1 MRNVRTEPLPGEYSA
16 PTSIAR
22 FGRGVTYLPPFGAL
36 LTLRRMATSIPPVPR
51 TPRQSPRPSL
61 SQTVDVET
69 PELVVLS
76 YTVAGVGSR
85 ATAAFI
91 DYAICI
97 ATFIAIIVAFLQ
109 LDVRFGVA
117 NRDSSGAW
125 VAAVLGL
132 VQFAILWL
140 YYVLFEALADG
151 QTPGKRIM
159 KLRVVKDGGLSVTFE
174 ASAIRNIVRAIDL
187 QPVFLYAVGLVTI
200 IANARGKRLGD
211 MAAGTIVV
219 KEDLVSQ
226 PTTPR
231 KSGRTELP
239 MSVSLTDAEF
249 QLLDRFVER
258 RMEFDAERRAQ
269 LAAGLAQR
277 FSAKLSQDP
286 TQDPTQL
293 PVAQLVRLHD
303 HELAA
308 RAQGA
313 SARHDT
319 GAARERHRI
328 VATNAPRWAAFAST
342 LESAQGAG
350 LSTLGEDGV
359 RRFVQD
365 YREMT
370 ADLARLRTA
379 TRGQDSPDLFYLNRL
394 VAGAHSL
401 LYRRRSFTLRR
412 LVTFL
417 FVDVPAEVRASG
429 LPIAIATTLLFGPML
444 IAARAVVTHPSVAT
458 TLLPPGMLARAA
470 KGVEDAKQ
478 GKGYIDDPEVYRPM
492 MASQIA
498 TNNVQ
503 VTFVAFAGGMTA
515 GLLTCWALVMN
526 GVSIGAA
533 IGLYISKG
541 IGSLIFSF
549 IAPHGVL
556 ELTAIVLAGAAG
568 LLLASGMLLPG
579 NQTRRAALVQRSG
592 RAFRLLAGAVFLLLF
607 AGAIEGFV
615 SPNATLSL
623 QVKLA
628 VSGGSAVI
636 LAIYLFYQGSRR
648 RPATARL
655 SP

>member
-1 MRNVRTEPLPGEYSA
+1 MV
-16 PTSIAR
+16 
-22 FGRGVTYLPPFGAL
+22 
-36 LTLRRMATSIPPVPR
+36 TSIPPASSASG
-51 TPRQSPRPSL
+51 QSSRPSL

-85 ATAAFI
+85 ATAACI

-97 ATFIAIIVAFLQ
+97 MTFITVIIAFMQLQ
-109 LDVRFGVA
+109 VTFGVA
-117 NRDSSGAW
+117 SSRDSSGAL
-125 VAAVLGL
+125 VMAVLGV

-151 QTPGKRIM
+151 QTPGKRLM
-159 KLRVVKDGGLSVTFE
+159 KLRVVKDGGLSVTLE

-187 QPVFLYAVGLVTI
+187 QPVFLYAVGLVAI

-226 PTTPR
+226 PATPR
-231 KSGRTELP
+231 KSGRTDARDDTPRPLAL
-239 MSVSLTDAEF
+239 SASLTDAEF

-258 RMEFDAERRAQ
+258 RMQFAPERRTQ

-277 FSAKLSQDP
+277 FRSTL
-286 TQDPTQL
+286 TQDHGQDQAQL
-293 PVAQLVRLHD
+293 PIAQLVRLHD

-313 SARHDT
+313 AARDDT

-328 VATNAPRWAAFAST
+328 VATNAPRWASFANT
-342 LESAQGAG
+342 LKSAQGAG
-350 LSTLGEDGV
+350 LATLGEDGV

-412 LVTFL
+412 LVAFL
-417 FVDVPAEVRASG
+417 VVDVPAEVRASG
-429 LPIAIATTLLFGPML
+429 LPIAIAATLLFGPL
-444 IAARAVVTHPSVAT
+444 FIAARAVMTHPSVAA
-458 TLLPPGMLARAA
+458 TLLPPGMLARAE

-478 GKGYIDDPEVYRPM
+478 GKGYIEDPEVYRPM

-515 GLLTCWALVMN
+515 GLLTCWALIMN

-533 IGLYISKG
+533 IGLYLSKG

-579 NQTRRAALVQRSG
+579 NRTRQAALVQRGG

-607 AGAIEGFV
+607 AGVIEGFV

-623 QVKLA
+623 QTKLA
-628 VSGGSAVI
+628 VSATSAVV
-636 LAIYLFYQGSRR
+636 LAIYLLYRGPPARR
-648 RPATARL
+648 VYSAPRL
-655 SP
+655 

>member
-1 MRNVRTEPLPGEYSA
+1 
-16 PTSIAR
+16 
-22 FGRGVTYLPPFGAL
+22 
-36 LTLRRMATSIPPVPR
+36 MATSTPPAPSAPGQV
-51 TPRQSPRPSL
+51 SRPSL

-97 ATFIAIIVAFLQ
+97 ATFIAVIVALLQ
-109 LDVRFGVA
+109 LQVKFGVA
-117 NRDSSGAW
+117 ASRDSSGAW
-125 VAAVLGL
+125 VMAVLG
-132 VQFAILWL
+132 VIQFAILWL

-151 QTPGKRIM
+151 QTPGKRLM

-174 ASAIRNIVRAIDL
+174 ASAIRNVVRAIDL
-187 QPVFLYAVGLVTI
+187 QPIFLYAVGLVTI
-200 IANARGKRLGD
+200 MANARGKRLGD

-226 PTTPR
+226 PVAPR
-231 KSGRTELP
+231 KSGRTDTRSNAPAPLP
-239 MSVSLTDAEF
+239 LSAHLTDAEF

-258 RMEFDAERRAQ
+258 RMEFDAERRTQ

-277 FSAKLSQDP
+277 FSAKL

-293 PVAQLVRLHD
+293 PIAQLVRLHD
-303 HELAA
+303 TELAA

-313 SARHDT
+313 AARNDT

-328 VATNAPRWAAFAST
+328 VATNAPRWASFANT
-342 LESAQGAG
+342 LKSAQGAG

-379 TRGQDSPDLFYLNRL
+379 TRGQDSSDLFYLNRL

-401 LYRRRSFTLRR
+401 LYRRRTFTLRR
-412 LVTFL
+412 LITFL
-417 FVDVPAEVRASG
+417 FADVPAEVRASG
-429 LPIAIATTLLFGPML
+429 LPIAIAATLLFGPMA
-444 IAARAVVTHPSVAT
+444 IATRAVITHPSVAA
-458 TLLPPGMLARAA
+458 TLLPQGMLARAA
-470 KGVEDAKQ
+470 KGVEDAKR
-478 GKGYIDDPEVYRPM
+478 GKGYIEDPEVYRPM

-533 IGLYISKG
+533 LGLYISKG

-556 ELTAIVLAGAAG
+556 ELTAIVFAGAAG
-568 LLLASGMLLPG
+568 LLLASGMLVPG
-579 NQTRRAALVQRSG
+579 NQTRRAALVQRGG

-607 AGAIEGFV
+607 AGVIEGFV

-623 QVKLA
+623 QTKLA
-628 VSGGSAVI
+628 VSATSAVV
-636 LAIYLFYQGSRR
+636 LAIYLFYRGPASAPSATAPNATTRR
-648 RPATARL
+648 ATARRA
-655 SP
+655 P

>member
-1 MRNVRTEPLPGEYSA
+1 
-16 PTSIAR
+16 
-22 FGRGVTYLPPFGAL
+22 
-36 LTLRRMATSIPPVPR
+36 MATSLPPAPP
-51 TPRQSPRPSL
+51 TPGQLPRPSL

-97 ATFIAIIVAFLQ
+97 ATFIAVIIAFLQ
-109 LDVRFGVA
+109 LQAKVGVA
-117 NRDSSGAW
+117 SSRDASGAW
-125 VAAVLGL
+125 VAAVLGV
-132 VQFAILWL
+132 VQFTILWL

-151 QTPGKRIM
+151 QTPGKRLM

-200 IANARGKRLGD
+200 MANARGKRLGD

-226 PTTPR
+226 PVAPR
-231 KSGRTELP
+231 KTGRIDTRADALRP
-239 MSVSLTDAEF
+239 VPLSASLTDAEF
-249 QLLDRFVER
+249 QLLDRFVNR
-258 RMEFDAERRAQ
+258 RMEFDPERRTQ
-269 LAAGLAQR
+269 LAAGLAHR
-277 FSAKLSQDP
+277 FSARL
-286 TQDPTQL
+286 TQDPAQL
-293 PVAQLVRLHD
+293 PIAQLVRLHD

-313 SARHDT
+313 AARHDT
-319 GAARERHRI
+319 GAARERHQI
-328 VATNAPRWAAFAST
+328 VATSAPRWAAFATT
-342 LESAQGAG
+342 LKAAQGSG
-350 LSTLGEDGV
+350 LSTLGEAGV

-412 LVTFL
+412 LIAFL
-417 FVDVPAEVRASG
+417 FADVPAEVRASG
-429 LPIAIATTLLFGPML
+429 LPIAIAATLLFAPMA
-444 IAARAVVTHPSVAT
+444 IATRAVITHPSVAA

-470 KGVEDAKQ
+470 KSVEDAKR

-526 GVSIGAA
+526 GVGIGAA
-533 IGLYISKG
+533 LGLYISKG

-556 ELTAIVLAGAAG
+556 ELTAIVFAGAAG
-568 LLLASGMLLPG
+568 LLLASGILLPG
-579 NQTRRAALVQRSG
+579 TSTRRAALVQRGG

-607 AGAIEGFV
+607 AGTIEGFV

-623 QVKLA
+623 QTKLA
-628 VSGGSAVI
+628 VSATSAVV
-636 LAIYLFYQGSRR
+636 LAIYVFYRPAAR
-648 RPATARL
+648 RPAARRAYNAPRAL
-655 SP
+655 SSR

>member
-1 MRNVRTEPLPGEYSA
+1 
-16 PTSIAR
+16 
-22 FGRGVTYLPPFGAL
+22 
-36 LTLRRMATSIPPVPR
+36 MATSIPPAP
-51 TPRQSPRPSL
+51 PAPGQLPRPSL

-85 ATAAFI
+85 ATAACI

-97 ATFIAIIVAFLQ
+97 ATFAAVILALLQ
-109 LDVRFGVA
+109 LQVKFGVA
-117 NRDSSGAW
+117 ASRDASGAW
-125 VAAVLGL
+125 VMALLGAM
-132 VQFAILWL
+132 QFAILWL
-140 YYVLFEALADG
+140 YYVLFEALGDG
-151 QTPGKRIM
+151 QTPGKRLM

-187 QPVFLYAVGLVTI
+187 QPIFLYAVGLVTI
-200 IANARGKRLGD
+200 MANARGKRLGD

-226 PTTPR
+226 PVAPR
-231 KSGRTELP
+231 KTSAP
-239 MSVSLTDAEF
+239 QSVPLSASLTDAEF
-249 QLLDRFVER
+249 QLLARFVDR
-258 RMEFDAERRAQ
+258 RMEFDPERRTP

-286 TQDPTQL
+286 TQL
-293 PVAQLVRLHD
+293 PIAQLVRLHD

-313 SARHDT
+313 AARNDT

-328 VATNAPRWAAFAST
+328 VATNAPRWASFATT
-342 LESAQGAG
+342 LKSAQGAG
-350 LSTLGEDGV
+350 LSTLGEEGV

-417 FVDVPAEVRASG
+417 FADVPAEVRASG
-429 LPIAIATTLLFGPML
+429 LPIAIAATLLFGPMA
-444 IAARAVVTHPSVAT
+444 IAARAVITHPSVAA

-470 KGVEDAKQ
+470 KGVEDAKR
-478 GKGYIDDPEVYRPM
+478 GKGYIEDPEVYRPI

-533 IGLYISKG
+533 IGLYVSKG

-556 ELTAIVLAGAAG
+556 ELTAIVFAGAAG

-579 NQTRRAALVQRSG
+579 PHTRRAALVQRGG

-623 QVKLA
+623 QTKLA
-628 VSGGSAVI
+628 VSATSAVV
-636 LAIYLFYQGSRR
+636 LAAYLFYRPTAGRAYSAPRAFSSR
-648 RPATARL
+648 
-655 SP
+655 

>member
-1 MRNVRTEPLPGEYSA
+1 
-16 PTSIAR
+16 
-22 FGRGVTYLPPFGAL
+22 
-36 LTLRRMATSIPPVPR
+36 MATSLPPAPP
-51 TPRQSPRPSL
+51 TPGHAPRPSL

-76 YTVAGVGSR
+76 YTLAGVGSR
-85 ATAAFI
+85 AAAACI

-97 ATFIAIIVAFLQ
+97 GTFIAVVVAFLQ
-109 LDVRFGVA
+109 LQVKFGMA
-117 NRDSSGAW
+117 SSGDSSGAW
-125 VAAVLGL
+125 VAAILGV

-140 YYVLFEALADG
+140 YYVLFEALGDG
-151 QTPGKRIM
+151 QTPGKRLM
-159 KLRVVKDGGLSVTFE
+159 KLRVVRDGGLSVTFE

-187 QPVFLYAVGLVTI
+187 QPIFLYAVGLVSI
-200 IANARGKRLGD
+200 MANARGKRLGD
-211 MAAGTIVV
+211 LAAGTIVI
-219 KEDLVSQ
+219 KEDVVAQ
-226 PTTPR
+226 PVTPR
-231 KSGRTELP
+231 STGRHDTRGDDARPVPL
-239 MSVSLTDAEF
+239 SAALTDAEF

-258 RMEFDAERRAQ
+258 RMEFDPERRAQ
-269 LAAGLAQR
+269 LAAGLAHR
-277 FSAKLSQDP
+277 FSAQLSQDP
-286 TQDPTQL
+286 AQL
-293 PVAQLVRLHD
+293 PIAQLVRLHD

-313 SARHDT
+313 VARHDT
-319 GAARERHRI
+319 GAARERYRI
-328 VATNAPRWAAFAST
+328 VATNAPRWTAFAST
-342 LESAQGAG
+342 LKLAQGGG
-350 LSTLGEDGV
+350 LSTLGEEGV

-370 ADLARLRTA
+370 ADLARLRSA

-394 VAGAHSL
+394 VAGAHSV

-412 LVTFL
+412 LVTML
-417 FVDVPAEVRASG
+417 FADVPAEVRASWR
-429 LPIAIATTLLFGPML
+429 PIAIAATLLFGPMA
-444 IAARAVVTHPSVAT
+444 IASRAVITHPSVAE
-458 TLLPPGMLARAA
+458 TLLPPAMLARAA
-470 KGVEDAKQ
+470 KGVEDAKR

-533 IGLYISKG
+533 LGLYVSKG

-556 ELTAIVLAGAAG
+556 ELTAIVFAGAAG

-579 NQTRRAALVQRSG
+579 PRTRRAALVQRGG

-607 AGAIEGFV
+607 AGTIEGFV

-623 QVKLA
+623 QTKLA
-628 VSGGSAVI
+628 VSATSAVM
-636 LAIYLFYQGSRR
+636 LAIYVFYRGPAARHRYSAPRALSSR
-648 RPATARL
+648 
-655 SP
+655 

>member
-1 MRNVRTEPLPGEYSA
+1 
-16 PTSIAR
+16 
-22 FGRGVTYLPPFGAL
+22 
-36 LTLRRMATSIPPVPR
+36 MATSIPPASPA
-51 TPRQSPRPSL
+51 PGQSSRPSL

-85 ATAAFI
+85 ATAACI

-97 ATFIAIIVAFLQ
+97 VTFITVIIAFLQ
-109 LDVRFGVA
+109 LQVTFGVA
-117 NRDSSGAW
+117 SSRDSSGAW
-125 VAAVLGL
+125 VMAVLGV

-151 QTPGKRIM
+151 QTPGKRLM
-159 KLRVVKDGGLSVTFE
+159 KLRVVKDGGLSVTLE

-187 QPVFLYAVGLVTI
+187 QPVFLYAVGLVAI

-226 PTTPR
+226 PATPR
-231 KSGRTELP
+231 KSGRTDARDDTPRPLAL
-239 MSVSLTDAEF
+239 SASLTDAEF

-258 RMEFDAERRAQ
+258 RMEFAPERRTQ

-277 FSAKLSQDP
+277 FRSTL
-286 TQDPTQL
+286 TQDHGQL
-293 PVAQLVRLHD
+293 PIAQLVRLHD

-313 SARHDT
+313 AARDDT

-328 VATNAPRWAAFAST
+328 VATNAPRWASFANT
-342 LESAQGAG
+342 LKSAQGAG
-350 LSTLGEDGV
+350 LATLGEDGV

-412 LVTFL
+412 LVAFL
-417 FVDVPAEVRASG
+417 LVDVPAEVRASG
-429 LPIAIATTLLFGPML
+429 LPIAIAATLLFGPLL
-444 IAARAVVTHPSVAT
+444 IAARAVMTHPSVAA
-458 TLLPPGMLARAA
+458 TLLPPGMLARAE
-470 KGVEDAKQ
+470 KGVEDAKR
-478 GKGYIDDPEVYRPM
+478 GKGYIEDPEVYRPM

-515 GLLTCWALVMN
+515 GLLTCWALIMN

-533 IGLYISKG
+533 IGLYLSKG

-579 NQTRRAALVQRSG
+579 NRTRQSALVQRGG

-607 AGAIEGFV
+607 AGVIEGFV

-623 QVKLA
+623 QTKLA
-628 VSGGSAVI
+628 VSATSAVV
-636 LAIYLFYQGSRR
+636 LAIYLLYRGPPARRAYSAPRYSAPRALSSR
-648 RPATARL
+648 
-655 SP
+655 

>member
-1 MRNVRTEPLPGEYSA
+1 MV
-16 PTSIAR
+16 
-22 FGRGVTYLPPFGAL
+22 
-36 LTLRRMATSIPPVPR
+36 TSIPPASSASG
-51 TPRQSPRPSL
+51 QSSRPSL

-85 ATAAFI
+85 ATAACI

-97 ATFIAIIVAFLQ
+97 MTFITVIIAFMQLQ
-109 LDVRFGVA
+109 VTFGVA
-117 NRDSSGAW
+117 SSRDSSGAL
-125 VAAVLGL
+125 VMAVLGV

-151 QTPGKRIM
+151 QTPGKRLM
-159 KLRVVKDGGLSVTFE
+159 KLRVVKDGGLSVTLE

-187 QPVFLYAVGLVTI
+187 QPVFLYAVGLVAI

-226 PTTPR
+226 PATPR
-231 KSGRTELP
+231 KSGRTDARDDTPRPLAL
-239 MSVSLTDAEF
+239 SASLTDAEF

-258 RMEFDAERRAQ
+258 RMQFAPERRTQ

-277 FSAKLSQDP
+277 FRSTL
-286 TQDPTQL
+286 TQDHGQDQAQL
-293 PVAQLVRLHD
+293 PIAQLVRLHD

-313 SARHDT
+313 AARDDT

-328 VATNAPRWAAFAST
+328 VATNAPRWASFANT
-342 LESAQGAG
+342 LKSAQGAG
-350 LSTLGEDGV
+350 LATLGEDGV

-412 LVTFL
+412 LVAFL
-417 FVDVPAEVRASG
+417 VVDVPAEVRASG
-429 LPIAIATTLLFGPML
+429 LPIAIAATLLFGPL
-444 IAARAVVTHPSVAT
+444 FIAARAVMTHPSVAA
-458 TLLPPGMLARAA
+458 TLLPPGMLARAE

-478 GKGYIDDPEVYRPM
+478 GKGYIEDPEVYRPM

-515 GLLTCWALVMN
+515 GLLTCWALIMN

-533 IGLYISKG
+533 IGLYLSKG

-579 NQTRRAALVQRSG
+579 NRTRQAALVQRGG

-607 AGAIEGFV
+607 AGVIEGFV

-623 QVKLA
+623 QTKLA
-628 VSGGSAVI
+628 VSATSAVV
-636 LAIYLFYQGSRR
+636 LAIYLLYRGPSARRVYSAPRAVSSR
-648 RPATARL
+648 
-655 SP
+655 

>member
-1 MRNVRTEPLPGEYSA
+1 MATNNPPASSA
-16 PTSIAR
+16 P
-22 FGRGVTYLPPFGAL
+22 GQL
-36 LTLRRMATSIPPVPR
+36 
-51 TPRQSPRPSL
+51 PRPSL

-97 ATFIAIIVAFLQ
+97 ATFIAVIVALLQ
-109 LDVRFGVA
+109 LQVKFGVA
-117 NRDSSGAW
+117 ASRDSSGAW
-125 VAAVLGL
+125 VMALLG
-132 VQFAILWL
+132 VIQFAILWL
-140 YYVLFEALADG
+140 YYVLFEALGDG

-187 QPVFLYAVGLVTI
+187 QPIFLYAVGLVTI
-200 IANARGKRLGD
+200 MANARGKRLGD

-226 PTTPR
+226 PVTPR
-231 KSGRTELP
+231 KTARTDARTPLP
-239 MSVSLTDAEF
+239 LSASLTDAEF

-258 RMEFDAERRAQ
+258 RMQFDPERRTQ

-277 FSAKLSQDP
+277 FSAKL
-286 TQDPTQL
+286 TQDPAQL
-293 PVAQLVRLHD
+293 PIAQLVRLHD
-303 HELAA
+303 AELAA

-313 SARHDT
+313 AARNDT

-328 VATNAPRWAAFAST
+328 VATNAPRWALFANT
-342 LESAQGAG
+342 LKSAQGAG
-350 LSTLGEDGV
+350 LSTLGEAGV

-379 TRGQDSPDLFYLNRL
+379 TRGQDSADLFYLNRL

-401 LYRRRSFTLRR
+401 LYRRGTFTLRR
-412 LVTFL
+412 LVAFL
-417 FVDVPAEVRASG
+417 FADVPAEVRASG
-429 LPIAIATTLLFGPML
+429 LPIAIAATLLFGPMV
-444 IAARAVVTHPSVAT
+444 IAARAVITHPSVAA
-458 TLLPPGMLARAA
+458 TLLPQGMLARAA
-470 KGVEDAKQ
+470 KGVDDAKR
-478 GKGYIDDPEVYRPM
+478 GKGYIEDPEVYRPM

-533 IGLYISKG
+533 LGLYISKG

-579 NQTRRAALVQRSG
+579 NRTRRAALVHRGG

-623 QVKLA
+623 QTKLA
-628 VSGGSAVI
+628 VSATSAVV
-636 LAIYLFYQGSRR
+636 LAIYLFYKGPANA
-648 RPATARL
+648 RPATAR
-655 SP
+655 PATARPATARPAP